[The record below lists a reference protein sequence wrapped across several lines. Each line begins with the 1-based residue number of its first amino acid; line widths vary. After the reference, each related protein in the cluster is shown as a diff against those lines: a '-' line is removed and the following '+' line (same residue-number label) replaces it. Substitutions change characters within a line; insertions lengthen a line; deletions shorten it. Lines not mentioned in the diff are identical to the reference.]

1 MKLYVTVNHEIICQ
15 PYNVLNDA
23 HKLFLANQKRVFLMW
38 QTYQLMA
45 ISVTSD
51 GVENGD
57 VSKIIMYTFKRMSL
71 LNLYK
76 IGIKITHH

>member
-1 MKLYVTVNHEIICQ
+1 
-15 PYNVLNDA
+15 
-23 HKLFLANQKRVFLMW
+23 MW